1 MLFNLTQAD
10 AFALLQHFLGF
21 SKPKHDPSV
30 LVCEDLSTWRN
41 VSLFPSVHLSL
52 TRLSDVG
59 ACNFHHRHT
68 FVSVCTVNNCSP
80 PTRTFPYKRISCICR
95 EEKKNHL
102 VLLQRESSRHPLQ
115 PFPPFIWVTFTRR
128 VWMVVISVSW
138 SNHTIVCAGI
148 SINPPAASSFDCRLK
163 LTATQFC
170 HPACPPPPPPHLCSH
185 SSVLPLI
192 PHPLFFFFLSGS
204 TPVQIF
210 RLWLLKEF
218 TALSLPIWSQ

>member
-1 MLFNLTQAD
+1 MLTVGLKLLVLHLFKPCWSFLALTPRKYRFLFLNLKQSLKSWGPIVTKLNITLRYLLKTLMLFNLTQAD

-80 PTRTFPYKRISCICR
+80 PTRTFP
-95 EEKKNHL
+95 
-102 VLLQRESSRHPLQ
+102 
-115 PFPPFIWVTFTRR
+115 
-128 VWMVVISVSW
+128 
-138 SNHTIVCAGI
+138 
-148 SINPPAASSFDCRLK
+148 
-163 LTATQFC
+163 
-170 HPACPPPPPPHLCSH
+170 
-185 SSVLPLI
+185 
-192 PHPLFFFFLSGS
+192 
-204 TPVQIF
+204 
-210 RLWLLKEF
+210 
-218 TALSLPIWSQ
+218 